1 MNKVQG
7 ELITAGAG
15 FATAEKITLTDIDL
29 NESKAFYVKVVSG
42 TVKLGVGEVTANAH
56 GWTSA
61 DTVPPI
67 TCKNGNL
74 YFTAASALDT
84 FVVTASPA

>member
-15 FATAEKITLTDIDL
+15 FATAEEIVLTDVDQ
-29 NESKAFYVKVVSG
+29 NEQKAFYLKVVTG
-42 TVKLGVGEVTANAH
+42 TVKMGVGEVTANAH

-61 DTVPPI
+61 DVVPPI
-67 TCKNGNL
+67 TCKNGKL
-74 YFTAASALDT
+74 YFTAAASTDT